1 MTEQPVLLSPT
12 GQAVSAVD
20 SLAGPALAGDSDNHS
35 SPTSG
40 VGSQLRAAR
49 EAKAL
54 SVAEAA
60 QALKLAPRQVEALEA
75 EDWAA
80 LPGNTMIRGFV
91 RNYARLLGLDS
102 DHLMQE
108 LDAAH
113 LQRTVQLEVSAGTKA
128 SLPQPASRAQRRD
141 YLAIVG
147 GLVVLGLAMVLY
159 AYPPADIWLG
169 RLNELVSRRDAR
181 PLAEPAPA
189 PAEASP
195 PPQIAAVGQSV
206 TALAAPHATVLSD
219 QSAVATASVSPATS
233 GGDGLR
239 LSFAQPAWV
248 EVRDGQGRVVFAG
261 LSPAGSQRVVE
272 GPRPLSL
279 VVGNSRNVTLEYQ
292 GRMIDLAGHSQGDVA
307 RLTVE

>member
-1 MTEQPVLLSPT
+1 MTEQRVLSDPMGLAAPT
-12 GQAVSAVD
+12 VD
-20 SLAGPALAGDSDNHS
+20 SSASLPLDGDPDRT
-35 SPTSG
+35 PTSG
-40 VGSQLRAAR
+40 VGLQLRAAR
-49 EAKAL
+49 E
-54 SVAEAA
+54 SRTMSIAEAA

-102 DHLMQE
+102 DYLMQE

-113 LQRTVQLEVSAGTKA
+113 LQRTVQLDVSEGTKA
-128 SLPQPASRAQRRD
+128 SLPQRTSRAQRRD

-147 GLVVLGLAMVLY
+147 GLVALGLAIGLY
-159 AYPPADIWLG
+159 FFPPPDIWLG
-169 RLNELVSRRDAR
+169 RLNELVSRREGR
-181 PLAEPAPA
+181 PAADPP
-189 PAEASP
+189 PVRAEASP

-219 QSAVATASVSPATS
+219 QPAVSATSVSPAP
-233 GGDGLR
+233 GVGEGLR
-239 LSFAQPAWV
+239 LSFAQPAWA
-248 EVRDGQGRVVFAG
+248 EVRDGQGRIVFAG

-272 GPRPLSL
+272 GQRPLSL

-292 GRMIDLAGHSQGDVA
+292 GRTIDLAAHSQGDVA